1 MTLLLREKQPNSN
14 DSGLLIRNHRCGKE
28 LIPYFSNVGLL
39 TRILYLEKKNPSGM
53 TGKLRYSKTKEN

>member
-14 DSGLLIRNHRCGKE
+14 DSGLLIRNHRRGKE

-39 TRILYLEKKNPSGM
+39 TRILYLEKKKSFRNDREI
-53 TGKLRYSKTKEN
+53 KIL